1 MENNIIL
8 KWPVDVT
15 KYPLTQGFGE
25 NPQTYAAFKQAG
37 HNGIDLGCPQGT
49 PVCAA
54 ADGVVVYTGFDKNG
68 YGKYVRISHE
78 KYETLYAHLS
88 EIEVKPRQVLHV
100 GDRLGLSGSTGYSTG
115 PHLHFELRIP
125 WQPVAGYPGGARD
138 PMPYLAA
145 VYAPSELPGN
155 QPSDI
160 NLENSKIE
168 NRLASGVKAGEA
180 VRVTAADGLIIRRG
194 PGGEALGAARCG
206 DVFEA
211 ACMTDD
217 WVGVVVYMHANWL
230 QPEAQV

>member
-1 MENNIIL
+1 
-8 KWPVDVT
+8 
-15 KYPLTQGFGE
+15 
-25 NPQTYAAFKQAG
+25 
-37 HNGIDLGCPQGT
+37 
-49 PVCAA
+49 
-54 ADGVVVYTGFDKNG
+54 
-68 YGKYVRISHE
+68 
-78 KYETLYAHLS
+78 
-88 EIEVKPRQVLHV
+88 
-100 GDRLGLSGSTGYSTG
+100 
-115 PHLHFELRIP
+115 
-125 WQPVAGYPGGARD
+125 
-138 PMPYLAA
+138 MPYLAA